1 MITTTDTDCTAND
14 LSTTTTTD
22 TPTQTTYDGITPL
35 GYQITEVLKLCSSTN
50 AKKISALTKEACT
63 ALGLPI
69 DTKGGK
75 RPPEENALIFEW
87 LRDNKTTTATE
98 SIDLPIVEPVAPAEE
113 TTEAIE
119 PKPTADLFAP
129 LETENV
135 IVPIGT
141 TAIPVLP
148 DMTLAEAQAKHAE
161 LKSIHSLA
169 RTMLLD
175 MRDRKGWLALGFES
189 WADYAIKEWGYSEN
203 YLNRLANA
211 ARIQSVIVPIGTNE
225 IPESHTRELANL
237 PNDDAMRE
245 VYDRVSAENEK
256 ITAKAIQDAVNEW
269 KAKHDAV
276 QSDLLAAQQAA
287 DDLRNQQTQIIDVKV
302 SAAIATERADLV
314 VENSAAIQALEKQLS
329 DANDKIA
336 QQKKDYDKEVK
347 DGVARELGKM
357 ETEINQTRYRIE
369 MYERDLND
377 LKKVKSEL
385 DAEVGALAVHTE
397 AIKEIQS
404 NLSSLALHFSDAFDT
419 NTMPP
424 KTTNDWQKIKGA
436 LQKLMIELD
445 DFVNQHSAIDGAVL
459 VGELVN

>member
-1 MITTTDTDCTAND
+1 MNIDTVTDCTAND

-22 TPTQTTYDGITPL
+22 TLTQTTYDGIKLPL
-35 GYQITEVLKLCSSTN
+35 GYQITEVLKLCTATN

-63 ALGLPI
+63 ALGLPL
-69 DTKGGK
+69 DTKGGNK
-75 RPPEENALIFEW
+75 PPEHNVAIFEW
-87 LRDNKTTTATE
+87 LRDNKQSTQTNST
-98 SIDLPIVEPVAPAEE
+98 DLPIVEPVAPAEE

-119 PKPTADLFAP
+119 PNTTADLFAP
-129 LETENV
+129 LEPENV

-161 LKSIHSLA
+161 LKSIHAIA
-169 RTMLLD
+169 RTMLLE

-276 QSDLLAAQQAA
+276 QHELLTTRNNQAE
-287 DDLRNQQTQIIDVKV
+287 IIEAKV
-302 SAAIATERADLV
+302 SAAIATERADLL
-314 VENSAAIQALEKQLS
+314 VESSSAMQTLQKELS
-329 DANDKIA
+329 DTQDKLA
-336 QQKKDYDKEVK
+336 QHKKDSDKAIK
-347 DGVARELGKM
+347 DGVARGLYAKELEVERLEYQKERLTKEIEKLREVERELDSDFGLIQHHKRNSKKAKDYLEFFTM
-357 ETEINQTRYRIE
+357 EFWDVFDTGGDIPTEC
-369 MYERDLND
+369 LNEW
-377 LKKVKSEL
+377 LEIQAALNKVK
-385 DAEVGALAVHTE
+385 T
-397 AIKEIQS
+397 Q
-404 NLSSLALHFSDAFDT
+404 FDE
-419 NTMPP
+419 
-424 KTTNDWQKIKGA
+424 WI
-436 LQKLMIELD
+436 D
-445 DFVNQHSAIDGAVL
+445 DNRIDVGAVL

>member
-1 MITTTDTDCTAND
+1 MITTDTVTDCTTND

-22 TPTQTTYDGITPL
+22 TSTQTTYDGSTSLAKAIA
-35 GYQITEVLKLCSSTN
+35 EVLKLCSISNTE
-50 AKKISALTKEACT
+50 KISRLTKEACT

-69 DTKGGK
+69 DTTGRKK
-75 RPPEENALIFEW
+75 PAADALAIFEW
-87 LRDNKTTTATE
+87 LRDNKTTSATE
-98 SIDLPIVEPVAPAEE
+98 SIDLPIIEPVAPAEE
-113 TTEAIE
+113 VAEAIE
-119 PKPTADLFAP
+119 PKTTTADLFAP
-129 LETENV
+129 LEPENV

-161 LKSIHSLA
+161 LKSIHAIA
-169 RTMLLD
+169 RTMLLE

-276 QSDLLAAQQAA
+276 QHELLTTRNNQAE
-287 DDLRNQQTQIIDVKV
+287 IIEAKV
-302 SAAIATERADLV
+302 SAAIATEQANLV
-314 VENSAAIQALEKQLS
+314 VENSSAIQALEKQLS
-329 DANDKIA
+329 DAKDKIA
-336 QQKKDYDKEVK
+336 QHKKDSDKAIK
-347 DGVARELGKM
+347 DGVARGLYAKELEVERLEYQKERLTKEIEKLREVERELDSDFGLIQHHKRNSKKAKDYLEFFTM
-357 ETEINQTRYRIE
+357 EFWDVFDTGGDIPTEC
-369 MYERDLND
+369 LNEW
-377 LKKVKSEL
+377 LEIQAALNKVK
-385 DAEVGALAVHTE
+385 T
-397 AIKEIQS
+397 Q
-404 NLSSLALHFSDAFDT
+404 FDE
-419 NTMPP
+419 
-424 KTTNDWQKIKGA
+424 WI
-436 LQKLMIELD
+436 D
-445 DFVNQHSAIDGAVL
+445 DNRIDVGAVL
-459 VGELVN
+459 VGEVVN